1 MAEGKEQAQEPA
13 KGQEQVPLFAVEVK
27 MYVDSRGRRIQQRVP
42 VLGKAPEEF
51 HSFGGSALIG
61 YRIPGA
67 EHIQEKVLNFN
78 LPGVT
83 SIEEAFN
90 AFETAL
96 DAAVK
101 EDQARIDK
109 VIAEAQKK
117 AEEQAK
123 EQADKAGKAQVDE
136 LKAHREKKLILP
148 T

>member
-1 MAEGKEQAQEPA
+1 MSEEKT
-13 KGQEQVPLFAVEVK
+13 QEQLPLFAVEVK
-27 MYVDSRGRRIQQRVP
+27 MFVDSRGRRIQQRVP

-51 HSFGGSALIG
+51 HPFGGSALIG

-90 AFETAL
+90 AFEKAL

-101 EDQARIDK
+101 DDQERLDK
-109 VIAEAQKK
+109 AIAEAQAK
-117 AEEQAK
+117 AK
-123 EQADKAGKAQVDE
+123 EQAEKQAEKAGKAQIDE
-136 LKAHREKKLILP
+136 LKAHREKKIIVP
-148 T
+148 Q